1 MNLLPIIPL
10 VYFGVQLSMID
21 FKSHR
26 LPNKLVGWFALT
38 EILLLAGLG
47 VVESDL
53 KRLVTATGIA
63 IATMSI
69 YVLLYFISRGSLG
82 MGDVKFAFPLGL
94 TVGWYAPG
102 HWLTSIFVSFL
113 FAGSVAMLG
122 IALKQISRKSRMA
135 FGPYMFLGTIVSL
148 GLG

>member
-1 MNLLPIIPL
+1 MIPL
-10 VYFGVQLSMID
+10 IYFGVRLSIID
-21 FKSHR
+21 YKSHR

-38 EILLLAGLG
+38 EIFLVAGLSFI
-47 VVESDL
+47 ESDL
-53 KRLVTATGIA
+53 GRLVTAIGIA
-63 IATMSI
+63 IATMSV
-69 YVLLYFISRGSLG
+69 YVLLYFISRGALG

-122 IALKQISRKSRMA
+122 IALNRISRKSRMA
-135 FGPYMFLGTIVSL
+135 FGPYMFLGTIVIL